1 MTDFIWLKPKRNDK
15 INVTDFG
22 NDLYPQIKS
31 ILISRG
37 IDSAEKL
44 DVLKHP
50 GTSQLHSPWLMKD
63 MDKAVKRVVT
73 ALEQHQKILVYG
85 DYDVDGTTAI
95 ALVYSFLK
103 DRNADVDYYVPNRY
117 EEGYGVSEKGIR
129 YAIEQNVNLIIT
141 LDCGIKAHATIE
153 LAQQVGIDV
162 IVCDHH
168 NQGETLPGAFAVL
181 DPKRRVPVFQKDLPI
196 LL

>member
-73 ALEQHQKILVYG
+73 ALEQHQKILV
-85 DYDVDGTTAI
+85 
-95 ALVYSFLK
+95 
-103 DRNADVDYYVPNRY
+103 
-117 EEGYGVSEKGIR
+117 
-129 YAIEQNVNLIIT
+129 
-141 LDCGIKAHATIE
+141 
-153 LAQQVGIDV
+153 
-162 IVCDHH
+162 
-168 NQGETLPGAFAVL
+168 
-181 DPKRRVPVFQKDLPI
+181 
-196 LL
+196 

>member
-1 MTDFIWLKPKRNDK
+1 MTDIIWLKPKRN
-15 INVTDFG
+15 NQTEAVDFG

-37 IDSAEKL
+37 FDSAEKL
-44 DVLKHP
+44 EVLKHP

-73 ALEQHQKILVYG
+73 ALEQQQKILVYG

-103 DRNADVDYYVPNRY
+103 DRNADVQAQPRHPDRRRAEPFRPCADRPRQHAGKRILQMNDYKPTKLK
-117 EEGYGVSEKGIR
+117 ES
-129 YAIEQNVNLIIT
+129 
-141 LDCGIKAHATIE
+141 
-153 LAQQVGIDV
+153 
-162 IVCDHH
+162 
-168 NQGETLPGAFAVL
+168 
-181 DPKRRVPVFQKDLPI
+181 
-196 LL
+196 